1 MADLIKIHPTEL
13 HGKIYNIC
21 RKTLGNKDSNTIARM
36 IVDAEIMGVQSH
48 GLHYFL
54 FSILPLIEAKQVGK
68 VKLTVKRHIIHAEGS
83 GGVGF
88 MNMLRCLDKASSIA
102 KKEGSCLVVYKN
114 PGKIG
119 ALRVYCQKIM
129 DQGQLIVLCKNTAAT
144 IGLRQTGK
152 PLIGTN
158 PLCIGLPDS
167 NFIYDSSTSTVA
179 TNKVRVAKKMGK
191 TFDSPIG
198 LTNRLELT
206 SNPVDILDND
216 GFLLPFS
223 LEQYWYKSFFL
234 GVAIECIAAMAGGK
248 TSIRV
253 GKNKG
258 RRLYSDEGM
267 IALLV
272 DQNSFV
278 HYSNYLKE
286 QKMLFKD
293 LAKCKLKI
301 PGKMEHNLE
310 KLKVLKKDWLEI
322 CAQ

>member
-1 MADLIKIHPTEL
+1 MADFVKIHPGEL
-13 HGKIYNIC
+13 HDKIYTICC
-21 RKTLGNKDSNTIARM
+21 RKLAEKDSEIIARM
-36 IVDAEIMGVQSH
+36 IVDSERMGVQSH

-54 FSILPLIEAKQVGK
+54 FSILPLIEADQVGK
-68 VKLTVKRHIIHAEGS
+68 VKLTARGHILNAEGP

-88 MNMLRCLDKASSIA
+88 MNMLRCLERASNIA
-102 KKEGSCLVVYKN
+102 KEQGTCLVVYKN

-129 DQGQLIVLCKNTAAT
+129 DQGQLIVCCKNTAAT
-144 IGLRQTGK
+144 IGLRQTGR

-167 NFIYDSSTSTVA
+167 EFIYDSSTSTVA

-191 TFDSPIG
+191 MFDNPIG
-198 LTNRLELT
+198 LAENLEPT
-206 SNPVDILDND
+206 CDPADILDGD

-234 GVAIECIAAMAGGK
+234 GVAIECISAMAGGK

-253 GKNKG
+253 GENKG
-258 RRLYSDEGM
+258 SRLYSDEGM
-267 IALLV
+267 IILLV
-272 DQNSFV
+272 DQSAFP

-286 QKMLFKD
+286 QEMFFQD
-293 LAKCKLKI
+293 LAQHHVKI
-301 PGKMEHNLE
+301 PGKMVLE
-310 KLKVLKKDWLEI
+310 KEELEILKKDWLEVG
-322 CAQ
+322 AL